1 MVHYPQMR
9 NYEFTFPPEELYLSE
24 YRNRIDNNNL
34 EYGAVYIAV
43 SKLKPVYSTH
53 TIMTFPVLLERMEQP
68 IENPTESPLTLSENL
83 AATSFKLIL
92 LDKDFFPKE
101 SSTYRTH
108 MTNGYWDAK
117 REPLIIKESGAD
129 PIMGGYLL
137 ESLPDSY
144 SPDDVVEGKYFPME
158 YGL

>member
-9 NYEFTFPPEELYLSE
+9 SSEFTFPPEELYLSE
-24 YRNRIDNNNL
+24 YRNRIENDNL

-43 SKLKPVYSTH
+43 SKLKPVYSRH
-53 TIMTFPVLLERMEQP
+53 TTMTFPVLLERMEQA
-68 IENPTESPLTLSENL
+68 IENPTESPLKLSDNL

-92 LDKDFFPKE
+92 LDEDYRPKDDLA
-101 SSTYRTH
+101 YRTS
-108 MTNGYWDAK
+108 MTNGYWDA
-117 REPLIIKESGAD
+117 RSEPIPIKESGAD

-144 SPDDVVEGKYFPME
+144 TVDDVVEGKYFPME

>member
-9 NYEFTFPPEELYLSE
+9 SSEFTFPPEELYLSE
-24 YRNRIDNNNL
+24 YRNRIENDNL

-68 IENPTESPLTLSENL
+68 IENPTESPLTPSSNL

-92 LDKDFFPKE
+92 LDEDYRPKDDLV
-101 SSTYRTH
+101 YRTS
-108 MTNGYWDAK
+108 MTNGYWDA
-117 REPLIIKESGAD
+117 RSEPITIKESGAD

-144 SPDDVVEGKYFPME
+144 TVDDVVEGKYFPME